1 MNMPLLAS
9 RADGTWRLRDPA
21 QTLAWVA
28 PRIAACGI
36 TRCADV
42 THLDPIGLPVH
53 CAIRPT
59 AAVLQVSNGKGL
71 THAAAQVSALM
82 EGVEFFHA
90 ENPAAGSL
98 ERWSMQELRERG
110 EAYLPPAELHG
121 FHANA
126 YCNERLRMEWAWAE
140 DLLGGPR
147 LRVPASALFFHRTP
161 SLHRTTTNGLASGNH
176 VQEATL
182 HALFELI
189 ERDAA
194 AQLQSGG
201 GVTIRGNC
209 QVVDP
214 ASLQDEG
221 LRALHARIVAAQSR
235 LVLLRV
241 PSRIAAVHT
250 FWAILLNEHS
260 WISGTTFNTGWGT
273 HVDAAVAA
281 GRAVT
286 EAVQSRVTMV
296 HGAREDALAKPV
308 FRHASEVWTS
318 KAFQFFRALEADTRW
333 EALPAAAAAERIDLD
348 ATLALLLRQ
357 LAAAGV
363 PRVLRADLSRAE
375 IGVPVVRVLAPG
387 LALRTA

>member
-1 MNMPLLAS
+1 MNAPLLAS

-21 QTLAWVA
+21 QTLEWIT
-28 PRIAACGI
+28 PRLAACGI

-71 THAAAQVSALM
+71 TQAAAQVSALM

-90 ENPAAGSL
+90 ENPAPGVL
-98 ERWSMQELRERG
+98 ERWSTQELQARSEPFL
-110 EAYLPPAELHG
+110 APAELHG

-126 YCNERLRMEWAWAE
+126 YCNERLRLEWAWAE

-147 LRVPASALFFHRTP
+147 MRVPASALFFHRTP
-161 SLHRTTTNGLASGNH
+161 SLHRTSTNGLASGNH
-176 VQEATL
+176 TQEATL

-194 AQLQSGG
+194 ARLQVGG
-201 GVTIRGNC
+201 RVPIKGNC
-209 QVVDP
+209 QVLDP
-214 ASLQDEG
+214 ASFQDEG
-221 LRALHARIVAAQSR
+221 LRWLHGRIVASESR

-241 PSRIAAVHT
+241 PSRIPSVHT
-250 FWAILLNEHS
+250 FWAVLLNEHA
-260 WISGTTFNTGWGT
+260 WISGTSFNTGWGT

-308 FRHASEVWTS
+308 FRHASEIWTS
-318 KAFQFFRALEADTRW
+318 KAFQFFRTLEPDTRW
-333 EALPAAAAAERIDLD
+333 DALPEAGRVEHIDLD
-348 ATLALLLRQ
+348 TTLQGLLRE

-363 PRVLRADLSRAE
+363 SRVLRADLSRAE
-375 IGVPVVRVLAPG
+375 IGVPVVRVIAPD